1 MLKNSVEIGRVCLHG
16 KNNIALAVLNS
27 GLVRKNVCGFEEKT
41 GYIRR
46 LATLLRKEMFM

>member
-1 MLKNSVEIGRVCLHG
+1 MEIGRVCLHEEI
-16 KNNIALAVLNS
+16 NIALAVLNS
-27 GLVRKNVCGFEEKT
+27 GLVGKNVCGFEEKT